1 MTVPFRKIMH
11 LSVGFLVVLLG
22 IAGLV
27 LPILNG
33 TLLLIIG
40 FIIISFESPYVEKKL
55 FTLTQKNKTVHALY
69 LRLEKALRV
78 FFRKHK

>member
-33 TLLLIIG
+33 TLLLIVG

-78 FFRKHK
+78 FFRKHR